1 MNNNLNTKKC
11 KLNMSE
17 SNPENKLVIS
27 AALAGAITT
36 KANNPSVPY
45 TAEEFGDEAKKCYDA
60 GAAIVHIHARD
71 PEKGNPTHEL
81 DLIKDVLDNIKSKA
95 PDVII
100 NLSSAISSVATDKQR
115 IAPVQTF
122 KPPLASLNTASM
134 NFAVGDYRTGK
145 VGMGAGN
152 IFANTFKTI
161 SKFAKEMKKA
171 RTKPEMEIYDLGG
184 LYNMLFLNRD
194 ESTFAQPLHF
204 QFVWGV
210 LGGIPFSPKNLSLL
224 LELIPEDA
232 TWSVCGVS
240 KQQFSAGL
248 CAAALG
254 GHIRVGLEDNTRVI
268 SGELAKGSYE
278 QVAWA
283 KKVAEVAGREIAQ
296 GDEARKI
303 FHLKKE
309 HVEL

>member
-1 MNNNLNTKKC
+1 
-11 KLNMSE
+11 MSE

-36 KANNPSVPY
+36 KANNPNVPY

-60 GAAIVHIHARD
+60 GAAIVHIHARE
-71 PEKGNPTHEL
+71 PEKGNPTHDL
-81 DLIKDVLDNIKSKA
+81 DLIKAVLDNIKSKA
-95 PDVII
+95 PDLII
-100 NLSSAISSVATDKQR
+100 NLSSAISSIATDKER

-152 IFANTFKTI
+152 IFTNSFKTI
-161 SKFAKEMKKA
+161 SKYAKEMKRA
-171 RTKPEMEIYDLGG
+171 GTKPEMEIYDLGG
-184 LYNMLFLNRD
+184 IHNMLFLD
-194 ESTFAQPLHF
+194 KQEGTFTQPLHF

-210 LGGIPFSPKNLSLL
+210 LGGIPFNPRNLALML
-224 LELIPEDA
+224 DLKPPEA

-240 KQQFSAGL
+240 KQQFQAGL
-248 CAAALG
+248 CAAAWG

-283 KKVAEVAGREIAQ
+283 KKVAEAAGREIAQ
-296 GDEARKI
+296 GEEARKI
-303 FHLKKE
+303 FHLKQE
-309 HVEL
+309 HVTL

>member
-1 MNNNLNTKKC
+1 
-11 KLNMSE
+11 MSE

-27 AALAGAITT
+27 AALAGAVTT
-36 KANNPSVPY
+36 KANNPNVPY

-71 PEKGNPTHEL
+71 PEKGNPVHDL
-81 DLIKDVLDNIKSKA
+81 DLIKAVLDNIKSKA
-95 PDVII
+95 PDLII
-100 NLSSAISSVATDKQR
+100 NLSSAISSIATDKQR
-115 IAPVQTF
+115 IAPVQTY

-171 RTKPEMEIYDLGG
+171 GTKPEMEIYDLGG
-184 LYNMLFLNRD
+184 LHNMLFLNRQ
-194 ESTFAQPLHF
+194 EGAFTQPLHF

-210 LGGIPFSPKNLSLL
+210 LGGIPFSPKNLALL
-224 LELIPEDA
+224 LDLIPSDA

-240 KQQFSAGL
+240 KQQFQAGL
-248 CAAALG
+248 SAAAWG
-254 GHIRVGLEDNTRVI
+254 GHIRVGLEDNTRIVT
-268 SGELAKGSYE
+268 GELAKGSYE

-283 KKVAEVAGREIAQ
+283 KKVAGIAGREIAQ
-296 GDEARKI
+296 GEEARKI
-303 FHLKKE
+303 FHLKQE
-309 HVEL
+309 HVTL

>member
-1 MNNNLNTKKC
+1 
-11 KLNMSE
+11 MSE
-17 SNPENKLVIS
+17 SNPDNKLVIS

-36 KANNPSVPY
+36 KENNPNVPY

-60 GAAIVHIHARD
+60 GAAIVHIHARH
-71 PEKGNPTHEL
+71 PEKGNPTHDL
-81 DLIKDVLDNIKSKA
+81 DLIKAVLENIKSKA

-161 SKFAKEMKKA
+161 SKFSKEMKKA
-171 RTKPEMEIYDLGG
+171 GTKPEMEIYDLGG
-184 LYNMLFLNRD
+184 MYSMLFLNRQ
-194 ESTFAQPLHF
+194 EGAFTQPLHF
-204 QFVWGV
+204 QYVWGV
-210 LGGIPFSPKNLSLL
+210 LGGIPFTPRNLALMLDLKPSN
-224 LELIPEDA
+224 A

-240 KQQFSAGL
+240 KQQFQAGL
-248 CAAALG
+248 CAAAWG
-254 GHIRVGLEDNTRVI
+254 GHIRVGLEDNTRAI
-268 SGELAKGSYE
+268 SGELAKGSWE
-278 QVAWA
+278 QVEWA
-283 KKVAEVAGREIAQ
+283 AKVAKIAGRELAQ
-296 GDEARKI
+296 GEEARKI
-303 FHLKKE
+303 FHLKQE
-309 HVEL
+309 HVSL

>member
-1 MNNNLNTKKC
+1 
-11 KLNMSE
+11 MSE

-36 KANNPSVPY
+36 KENNPNVPY

-60 GAAIVHIHARD
+60 GAAIVHIHARH
-71 PEKGNPTHEL
+71 PEKGNPTHDL
-81 DLIKDVLDNIKSKA
+81 DLIKAVLENIKSKA
-95 PDVII
+95 PDIII

-115 IAPVQTF
+115 IAPVQTY

-171 RTKPEMEIYDLGG
+171 GTKPEMEIYDLGG
-184 LYNMLFLNRD
+184 MYNMLFLNKQ
-194 ESTFAQPLHF
+194 EGTFTQPLHF

-210 LGGIPFSPKNLSLL
+210 LGGIPFTPRNLALHL
-224 LELIPEDA
+224 DLKPLDA

-240 KQQFSAGL
+240 KQQFQAGL
-248 CAAALG
+248 CAAAWG
-254 GHIRVGLEDNTRVI
+254 GHIRVGLEDNIRVI
-268 SGELAKGSYE
+268 SGELAKGSWE
-278 QVAWA
+278 QVEWA
-283 KKVAEVAGREIAQ
+283 AKVAKIAGREIAQ
-296 GDEARKI
+296 GEEARKI
-303 FHLKKE
+303 FHLKQE
-309 HVEL
+309 HVTL

>member
-1 MNNNLNTKKC
+1 
-11 KLNMSE
+11 MSE

-27 AALAGAITT
+27 AALAGAVTT
-36 KANNPSVPY
+36 KANNPNVPY
-45 TAEEFGDEAKKCYDA
+45 TAEEFGDEAKKCYDS

-71 PEKGNPTHEL
+71 PEKGNPTHDL
-81 DLIKDVLDNIKSKA
+81 DLIKAVLDNIKSKA
-95 PDVII
+95 PDLII
-100 NLSSAISSVATDKQR
+100 NLSSAISTVATDKQR
-115 IAPVQTF
+115 IAPVQTY

-152 IFANTFKTI
+152 IFSNTFKTI

-171 RTKPEMEIYDLGG
+171 GTKPEMEIYDLGG
-184 LYNMLFLNRD
+184 MYNMLFLNGQ
-194 ESTFAQPLHF
+194 EGAFTQPLHF

-210 LGGIPFSPKNLSLL
+210 LGGIPFTPRNLALML
-224 LELIPEDA
+224 DLKPPDA

-240 KQQFSAGL
+240 KQQFQAGL
-248 CAAALG
+248 CAAAWG

-283 KKVAEVAGREIAQ
+283 KKVAEAAGREIAQ
-296 GDEARKI
+296 GEEARKI
-303 FHLKKE
+303 FHLKQE
-309 HVEL
+309 HVIL

>member
-1 MNNNLNTKKC
+1 
-11 KLNMSE
+11 MSE

-27 AALAGAITT
+27 AALAGAVTT
-36 KANNPSVPY
+36 KTNNPNVPY

-60 GAAIVHIHARD
+60 GAAIVHIHARH
-71 PEKGNPTHEL
+71 PEKGNPTHDL
-81 DLIKDVLDNIKSKA
+81 DLIKAVLDNIKSKA
-95 PDVII
+95 PDIII
-100 NLSSAISSVATDKQR
+100 NLSSAISTVATDKQR

-152 IFANTFKTI
+152 IFSNTFKTI

-171 RTKPEMEIYDLGG
+171 GTKPEMEIYDLGG
-184 LYNMLFLNRD
+184 LYNMLFLNRQED
-194 ESTFAQPLHF
+194 RFTQPLHF

-210 LGGIPFSPKNLSLL
+210 LGGIPFTPRNLALVL
-224 LELIPEDA
+224 DLKPLDA

-240 KQQFSAGL
+240 KQQFQAGL
-248 CAAALG
+248 CAAAWG
-254 GHIRVGLEDNTRVI
+254 GHIRVGLEDNTRVV

-283 KKVAEVAGREIAQ
+283 KKVAEAAGRKIAQ
-296 GDEARKI
+296 GEEARKI
-303 FHLKKE
+303 FHLKQE
-309 HVEL
+309 HVIL

>member
-1 MNNNLNTKKC
+1 
-11 KLNMSE
+11 MSE

-36 KANNPSVPY
+36 KENNPNVPY
-45 TAEEFGDEAKKCYDA
+45 TAEEFGVEAKKCYDA
-60 GAAIVHIHARD
+60 GAAIVHIHARH
-71 PEKGNPTHEL
+71 PEKGNPTHDL
-81 DLIKDVLDNIKSKA
+81 DLIKAVLDNIKSKA
-95 PDVII
+95 PDLII

-171 RTKPEMEIYDLGG
+171 GTKPEMEIYDLGG
-184 LYNMLFLNRD
+184 MYSMLFLNKQ
-194 ESTFAQPLHF
+194 EGTFTQPLHF
-204 QFVWGV
+204 QYVWGV
-210 LGGIPFSPKNLSLL
+210 LGGIPFTPRNLALMLDLKPS
-224 LELIPEDA
+224 DA

-240 KQQFSAGL
+240 KQQFQAGL
-248 CAAALG
+248 CAAAWG
-254 GHIRVGLEDNTRVI
+254 GHIRVGLEDNIRVT
-268 SGELAKGSYE
+268 SGELAKGSWE
-278 QVAWA
+278 QVEWA
-283 KKVAEVAGREIAQ
+283 AKVAKIAGRELAQ
-296 GDEARKI
+296 GEEARKI
-303 FHLKKE
+303 FHLKQE
-309 HVEL
+309 HVLL

>member
-1 MNNNLNTKKC
+1 
-11 KLNMSE
+11 MSE

-27 AALAGAITT
+27 AALAGAVTT
-36 KANNPSVPY
+36 KTNNPNVPY

-71 PEKGNPTHEL
+71 PEKGNPTHDL
-81 DLIKDVLDNIKSKA
+81 DLIKAVLDNIKSKA
-95 PDVII
+95 PDLII
-100 NLSSAISSVATDKQR
+100 NLSSAISTVATDKQR
-115 IAPVQTF
+115 IAPVQTY
-122 KPPLASLNTASM
+122 KPPIASLNTASM

-171 RTKPEMEIYDLGG
+171 GTKPEMEIYDLGG
-184 LYNMLFLNRD
+184 MYNMLFLNRQ
-194 ESTFAQPLHF
+194 EGAFTQPLHF

-210 LGGIPFSPKNLSLL
+210 LGGIPFTPRNLALVL
-224 LELIPEDA
+224 DLKPLDA

-240 KQQFSAGL
+240 KQQFQAGL
-248 CAAALG
+248 CAAAWG

-283 KKVAEVAGREIAQ
+283 KRVTEAAGREIAQ
-296 GDEARKI
+296 GEEARKI
-303 FHLKKE
+303 FHLKQE
-309 HVEL
+309 HVIL

>member
-1 MNNNLNTKKC
+1 
-11 KLNMSE
+11 MSE

-27 AALAGAITT
+27 AALAGAVTT
-36 KANNPSVPY
+36 KTNNPNVPY

-71 PEKGNPTHEL
+71 PEKGNPTHDL
-81 DLIKDVLDNIKSKA
+81 DLIKAVLDNIKSKA
-95 PDVII
+95 PDLII
-100 NLSSAISSVATDKQR
+100 NLSSAISTVATDKQR
-115 IAPVQTF
+115 IAPVQTY
-122 KPPLASLNTASM
+122 KPPIASLNTASM

-171 RTKPEMEIYDLGG
+171 GTKPEMEIYDLGG
-184 LYNMLFLNRD
+184 MYNMLFLNRQ
-194 ESTFAQPLHF
+194 EGAFTQPLHF

-210 LGGIPFSPKNLSLL
+210 LGGIPFTPRNLALVLDLKPS
-224 LELIPEDA
+224 DA

-240 KQQFSAGL
+240 KQQFQAGL
-248 CAAALG
+248 CAAAWG
-254 GHIRVGLEDNTRVI
+254 GHIRVGLEDNTRVV

-278 QVAWA
+278 QVVWA
-283 KKVAEVAGREIAQ
+283 KKVAEAAGREIAQ
-296 GDEARKI
+296 GEEARKI
-303 FHLKKE
+303 FHLKQE
-309 HVEL
+309 HVIL

>member
-1 MNNNLNTKKC
+1 
-11 KLNMSE
+11 MSE

-27 AALAGAITT
+27 AALAGAVTT
-36 KANNPSVPY
+36 KTNNPNVPY

-60 GAAIVHIHARD
+60 GAAIVHIHARH
-71 PEKGNPTHEL
+71 PEKGNPTHDLE
-81 DLIKDVLDNIKSKA
+81 LIKAVLDNIKSKA
-95 PDVII
+95 PDIII
-100 NLSSAISSVATDKQR
+100 NLSSAISTIATDKQR

-152 IFANTFKTI
+152 IFSNTFKTI

-171 RTKPEMEIYDLGG
+171 GTKPEMEIYDLGG
-184 LYNMLFLNRD
+184 LYNMLFLNRQ
-194 ESTFAQPLHF
+194 EGRFTQPLHF

-210 LGGIPFSPKNLSLL
+210 LGGIPFTPRNLALVL
-224 LELIPEDA
+224 DLKPPDA
-232 TWSVCGVS
+232 TWCVCGVS
-240 KQQFSAGL
+240 KQQFQAGL
-248 CAAALG
+248 CAAAWG
-254 GHIRVGLEDNTRVI
+254 GHIRVGLEDNTRIV

-283 KKVAEVAGREIAQ
+283 KKVAEAAGREIAQ
-296 GDEARKI
+296 GEEARKI
-303 FHLKKE
+303 FHLKQE
-309 HVEL
+309 HVIL

>member
-1 MNNNLNTKKC
+1 
-11 KLNMSE
+11 MSE

-27 AALAGAITT
+27 AALAGAVTT
-36 KANNPSVPY
+36 KTNNPNVPY
-45 TAEEFGDEAKKCYDA
+45 TAEEFGIEAKKCYDA
-60 GAAIVHIHARD
+60 GAAIVHIHARH
-71 PEKGNPTHEL
+71 PEKGNPTHDLE
-81 DLIKDVLDNIKSKA
+81 LIKAVLDNIKSKA
-95 PDVII
+95 PDLII
-100 NLSSAISSVATDKQR
+100 NLSSAISSIATDKQR
-115 IAPVQTF
+115 IAPVQTY
-122 KPPLASLNTASM
+122 KPPIASLNTASM

-171 RTKPEMEIYDLGG
+171 GTKPEMEIYDLGG
-184 LYNMLFLNRD
+184 MYNMLFLNRQ
-194 ESTFAQPLHF
+194 EGAFTQPLHF

-210 LGGIPFSPKNLSLL
+210 LGGIPFTPRNLALVLDLKPSN
-224 LELIPEDA
+224 A

-240 KQQFSAGL
+240 KQQFQAGL
-248 CAAALG
+248 CAAAWG

-283 KKVAEVAGREIAQ
+283 KKVAEAAGREIAQ
-296 GDEARKI
+296 GEEARKI
-303 FHLKKE
+303 FHLKQE
-309 HVEL
+309 HVIL

>member
-1 MNNNLNTKKC
+1 
-11 KLNMSE
+11 MSE

-81 DLIKDVLDNIKSKA
+81 ELIKAVLENIKSKA

-115 IAPVQTF
+115 IAPVQTY

-152 IFANTFKTI
+152 IFANTFRTI

-171 RTKPEMEIYDLGG
+171 GTKPEMEIYDLGG
-184 LYNMLFLNRD
+184 MYNMLFLNKQ
-194 ESTFAQPLHF
+194 EGTFVQPLHF

-210 LGGIPFSPKNLSLL
+210 LGGIPFTPKNLALL
-224 LELIPEDA
+224 LDLKPPDA

-240 KQQFSAGL
+240 KQQFQAGL
-248 CAAALG
+248 CAAAWG
-254 GHIRVGLEDNTRVI
+254 GHIRVGLEDNTRNI
-268 SGELAKGSYE
+268 TGDLAKGSYE

-283 KKVAEVAGREIAQ
+283 KKVTEAAGREIAQ
-296 GDEARKI
+296 GEEARKI
-303 FHLKKE
+303 FHLKQE
-309 HVEL
+309 HVIL

>member
-1 MNNNLNTKKC
+1 
-11 KLNMSE
+11 MSE

-36 KANNPSVPY
+36 KTNNPNVPY

-60 GAAIVHIHARD
+60 GAAIVHIHARH
-71 PEKGNPTHEL
+71 PEKGNPTHDL
-81 DLIKDVLDNIKSKA
+81 DLIKAVLVDIKSKA
-95 PDVII
+95 PDLII
-100 NLSSAISSVATDKQR
+100 NLSTAISSIATDKQR
-115 IAPVQTF
+115 IAPVQTY
-122 KPPLASLNTASM
+122 KPPIASLNTASM

-171 RTKPEMEIYDLGG
+171 GTKPEMEIYDLGG
-184 LYNMLFLNRD
+184 LYNMLFLNRQ
-194 ESTFAQPLHF
+194 EGAFTQPLHF

-210 LGGIPFSPKNLSLL
+210 LGGIPLTPRNLALV
-224 LELIPEDA
+224 LELKPLNA

-240 KQQFSAGL
+240 KQQFQGGL
-248 CAAALG
+248 CAASWG
-254 GHIRVGLEDNTRVI
+254 GHIRVGLEDNTRNV

-278 QVAWA
+278 QVIWA
-283 KKVAEVAGREIAQ
+283 KKVAEAAGREIAQ
-296 GDEARKI
+296 GEEARKI
-303 FHLKKE
+303 FHLKQE
-309 HVEL
+309 HVIL

>member
-1 MNNNLNTKKC
+1 
-11 KLNMSE
+11 MSE

-27 AALAGAITT
+27 AALAGAVTT
-36 KANNPSVPY
+36 KANNPNVPY

-71 PEKGNPTHEL
+71 PEKGNPTHDLE
-81 DLIKDVLDNIKSKA
+81 LIKAVLENIKSKA

-100 NLSSAISSVATDKQR
+100 NLSSAISTVATDKQR
-115 IAPVQTF
+115 IAPVQTY

-145 VGMGAGN
+145 VGMGASN

-171 RTKPEMEIYDLGG
+171 GTKPEMEIYDLGG
-184 LYNMLFLNRD
+184 MYNMLFLNKQ
-194 ESTFAQPLHF
+194 EGTFTQPLHF

-210 LGGIPFSPKNLSLL
+210 LGGIPFNPKNLALL
-224 LELIPEDA
+224 LDLKPSDA

-240 KQQFSAGL
+240 KQQFQAGL
-248 CAAALG
+248 CAAAWG
-254 GHIRVGLEDNTRVI
+254 GHIRVGLEDNTRI
-268 SGELAKGSYE
+268 ITGDLAKGSYE

-283 KKVAEVAGREIAQ
+283 KKVTEAAGREIAQ
-296 GDEARKI
+296 GEEARKI
-303 FHLKKE
+303 FHLKQE
-309 HVEL
+309 HVIL

>member
-1 MNNNLNTKKC
+1 
-11 KLNMSE
+11 MSE

-36 KANNPSVPY
+36 KVNNPSVPY

-71 PEKGNPTHEL
+71 PEKGNPVHDL
-81 DLIKDVLDNIKSKA
+81 DLIKAVLDNIKSKA
-95 PDVII
+95 PDLII
-100 NLSSAISSVATDKQR
+100 NLSSAISSIATDKQR
-115 IAPVQTF
+115 IAPVQTY

-152 IFANTFKTI
+152 IFSNTFKTI

-171 RTKPEMEIYDLGG
+171 GTKPEMEIYDLGG
-184 LYNMLFLNRD
+184 MYNMLFLNRQ
-194 ESTFAQPLHF
+194 EGTFTQPLHF

-210 LGGIPFSPKNLSLL
+210 LGGIPFNPKNLALL
-224 LELIPEDA
+224 LDLKPPDA

-240 KQQFSAGL
+240 KQQFQAGL

-254 GHIRVGLEDNTRVI
+254 GHIRVGLEDNTRAI
-268 SGELAKGSYE
+268 SGELAKGNYE

-283 KKVAEVAGREIAQ
+283 KKVAEIAGREVAQ

-303 FHLKKE
+303 FHLKQE
-309 HVEL
+309 HVIL